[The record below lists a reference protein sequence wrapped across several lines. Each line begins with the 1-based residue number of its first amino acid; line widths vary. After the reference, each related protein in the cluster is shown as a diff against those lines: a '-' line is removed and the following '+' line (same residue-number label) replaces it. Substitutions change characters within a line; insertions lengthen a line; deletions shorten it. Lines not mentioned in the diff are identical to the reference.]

1 MQAVPDL
8 DPPLLGSVVLV
19 LSALLLLV
27 FGSEVSAAAADAF
40 GFGAFF
46 EQGCDA
52 PRWPVLAACV
62 VLAFALVCYFAPDV
76 EQRFKW
82 VRPV

>member
-8 DPPLLGSVVLV
+8 DPPPFGGVVLV
-19 LSALLLLV
+19 LSSLLLLV
-27 FGSEVSAAAADAF
+27 FGSEVGAAAA
-40 GFGAFF
+40 GAFF

-62 VLAFALVCYFAPDV
+62 VAFAPVCYFAPDV
-76 EQRFKW
+76 
-82 VRPV
+82 